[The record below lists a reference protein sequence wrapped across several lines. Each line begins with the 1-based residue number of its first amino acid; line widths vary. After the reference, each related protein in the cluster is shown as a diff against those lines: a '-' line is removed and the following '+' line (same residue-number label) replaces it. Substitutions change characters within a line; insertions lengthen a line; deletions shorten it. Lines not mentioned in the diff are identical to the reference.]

1 MAEAMSIEERTSS
14 QLKKSLKRKREK
26 GKLEDEL
33 TLEERESRL
42 KTLNEEKCSLIK
54 YFSEVLSSDF
64 VENWGI
70 SNFLSSNLNL
80 SLNAIIAVMMEEKR
94 CSYSKLAGEIYEKLK
109 ERNDSVSV
117 SISIANVRASLLYVG
132 QRIAYGVHNAD
143 VDVLEDESESCL
155 WCWETRD
162 MKLLPKSL
170 HGTLKIRRVC
180 RKKINERIIAI
191 QGKCYLSYDAFRLWF
206 VVVKYVIS
214 SLQTQKDCLFSNITM
229 SKAVDKLSKV
239 LSEADIR
246 LLIESLAQKND
257 SEMVDKDAK
266 KKGTNLIKE
275 LEKNKRE
282 AEKEKKR
289 MDRELQKEKLQIEK
303 EKKRLQEEAERD
315 EKRREK
321 EESEKRKQLK
331 RKQEE
336 ADKEQRRKEKEEAE
350 LKKQLSV
357 KKQASIMERFLQ
369 KSSTALA
376 PHKYQAVGIVTSD
389 ADVDKKEPTCES
401 VSQLMDS
408 ALQHKNDVDV
418 DEIRKS
424 HMNSWRLLGHS
435 IRSNTQPWG
444 MRQKPKTE
452 LIKELKLTTNG
463 GPARDD
469 DLGING
475 IVDEWVETNP
485 DGKSCHN
492 NTSGSSHV
500 TNKCF
505 RRKQLLQFDKSNRP
519 AFYGIWPKKSCIVR
533 SRHPFTKD
541 PDLEYEID
549 SDEEWEEEEP
559 GESLSDSE
567 KEDEE
572 NLDEG
577 SCKGDDEEES
587 EDGFFVPDGYLSENE
602 VKMRLQ
608 LSAMVGSRI
617 MPRTGR
623 YLARTLTVNKHPTVE
638 YSSLAAIGV
647 EIDKSQNEAGDGITY
662 SSPSLKPEAE
672 SEECSAWYQQQK
684 YLNNLTEHA
693 LRKNQPLVITNLM
706 HEKTHLLLAEDLSG
720 TLKVDQ
726 MCLQA
731 LSMRAFPGRSSVEVP
746 TNVNLQE
753 ENQETSTSNSTG
765 SEVATEI
772 SSIIQDSDLP
782 KIVSVIQSCPQGI
795 NKVSE
800 SLLQRFPDVPR
811 SHLRNKV
818 REIADFVHNR
828 WQVKKEILDKL
839 GLTTTPEKSGKRTKS
854 IATFFSKRC
863 LPPTSKAINLCES
876 SPESTKPGSSSQ
888 QEPRDSTKNV

>member
-1 MAEAMSIEERTSS
+1 
-14 QLKKSLKRKREK
+14 
-26 GKLEDEL
+26 
-33 TLEERESRL
+33 
-42 KTLNEEKCSLIK
+42 
-54 YFSEVLSSDF
+54 
-64 VENWGI
+64 
-70 SNFLSSNLNL
+70 
-80 SLNAIIAVMMEEKR
+80 
-94 CSYSKLAGEIYEKLK
+94 
-109 ERNDSVSV
+109 
-117 SISIANVRASLLYVG
+117 
-132 QRIAYGVHNAD
+132 
-143 VDVLEDESESCL
+143 
-155 WCWETRD
+155 
-162 MKLLPKSL
+162 MKLLPKYL
-170 HGTLKIRRVC
+170 RETLKIRRVC

-191 QGKCYLSYDAFRLWF
+191 QD
-206 VVVKYVIS
+206 VIS
-214 SLQTQKDCLFSNITM
+214 SLQTSKDHLFSNHTM
-229 SKAVDKLSKV
+229 SKAVDKLNKV

-246 LLIESLAQKND
+246 LLMESLAQKND
-257 SEMVDKDAK
+257 SEMAEKDAK

-289 MDRELQKEKLQIEK
+289 MDRELQKEKLQSEK

-321 EESEKRKQLK
+321 EVSERRKQLK

-369 KSSTALA
+369 KSRIALA
-376 PHKYQAVGIVTSD
+376 LHKDQAVGIVTSD
-389 ADVDKKEPTCES
+389 ADVDRREPTFES

-408 ALQHKNDVDV
+408 ALQHVNDIDV

-424 HMNSWRLLGHS
+424 HMNSWHLLGHS
-435 IRSNTQPWG
+435 IRSNNQHWG
-444 MRQKPKTE
+444 MRQKPKTQ
-452 LIKELKLTTNG
+452 LFKELKLTTNG

-469 DLGING
+469 DLCIDS

-492 NTSGSSHV
+492 NTSISSHI

-519 AFYGIWPKKSCIVR
+519 AFYGIWPKKSCVIG

-541 PDLEYEID
+541 PDLDYEID

-567 KEDEE
+567 KEEEE
-572 NLDEG
+572 NLDEV
-577 SCKGDDEEES
+577 SCNGDDEEES

-602 VKMRLQ
+602 
-608 LSAMVGSRI
+608 
-617 MPRTGR
+617 
-623 YLARTLTVNKHPTVE
+623 
-638 YSSLAAIGV
+638 GV
-647 EIDKSQNEAGDGITY
+647 EIDKSQSEAGDAITY
-662 SSPSLKPEAE
+662 SSPSRKPEAE
-672 SEECSAWYQQQK
+672 SEEWSAWTRQRK

-693 LRKNQPLVITNLM
+693 LKKNQPLVITNLM
-706 HEKTHLLLAEDLSG
+706 HEKTDLLLAKDLSD
-720 TLKVDQ
+720 TLKVEQ

-731 LSMRAFPGRSSVEVP
+731 LSMRGFPGRLSIEVP

-753 ENQETSTSNSTG
+753 ENQETSTSNSKG
-765 SEVATEI
+765 SEVVATGI
-772 SSIIQDSDLP
+772 ATVIQDSDLP

-795 NKVSE
+795 NKVLE
-800 SLLQRFPDVPR
+800 SLLQRFPDVPK

-839 GLTTTPEKSGKRTKS
+839 GLTTTPEKSGKRTKG

-863 LPPTSKAINLCES
+863 LPPTGKATNLCES
-876 SPESTKPGSSSQ
+876 SPESMKTGSSSQ
-888 QEPRDSTKNV
+888 QQPLDSTKNV